1 MRYSDFAEQ
10 IGTIGTTAA
19 PMGAAPAGTPPAA
32 GLTGNVGAMQDPR
45 MQAADLAKQKQQKDQ
60 QKKAI
65 QDQITAKREE
75 TAALQKQLADL
86 NRMA

>member
-10 IGTIGTTAA
+10 IGTIGATT
-19 PMGAAPAGTPPAA
+19 APAGAPPAA
-32 GLTGNVGAMQDPR
+32 GLTGNVGAMQDPM

-75 TAALQKQLADL
+75 TADLQKQLADL

>member
-10 IGTIGTTAA
+10 IGTIGTTAT
-19 PMGAAPAGTPPAA
+19 PMGATPPGAPPAA

-65 QDQITAKREE
+65 QDQI
-75 TAALQKQLADL
+75 AALQKQLSDL

>member
-19 PMGAAPAGTPPAA
+19 PMGAAPGTPPAA

-45 MQAADLAKQKQQKDQ
+45 MQAANLAKQKQDKDQ

-65 QDQITAKREE
+65 QDQITA
-75 TAALQKQLADL
+75 LQKQLSDL

>member
-10 IGTIGTTAA
+10 IGTIGATTA
-19 PMGAAPAGTPPAA
+19 PMGAAPAGAPPAA

-65 QDQITAKREE
+65 QDQI
-75 TAALQKQLADL
+75 AALQKQLADL

>member
-10 IGTIGTTAA
+10 IGTIGATT
-19 PMGAAPAGTPPAA
+19 APAGAPPAA
-32 GLTGNVGAMQDPR
+32 GLTGNVGATQDPR

-65 QDQITAKREE
+65 QDQI
-75 TAALQKQLADL
+75 AALQKQLADL

>member
-10 IGTIGTTAA
+10 MGTVGTTAT
-19 PMGAAPAGTPPAA
+19 PIGAAPTGAPPAA

-65 QDQITAKREE
+65 QDQI
-75 TAALQKQLADL
+75 AALQKQLADL

>member
-10 IGTIGTTAA
+10 IGTIGTTAT
-19 PMGAAPAGTPPAA
+19 PIGAAPPGTPPAS
-32 GLTGNVGAMQDPR
+32 GLTGNVGATQDPR

-65 QDQITAKREE
+65 QDQI
-75 TAALQKQLADL
+75 AALQKQLADL

>member
-10 IGTIGTTAA
+10 IGTIGATT
-19 PMGAAPAGTPPAA
+19 APAGAPPAA

-65 QDQITAKREE
+65 QDQI
-75 TAALQKQLADL
+75 AALQKQLADL

>member
-10 IGTIGTTAA
+10 IGTIGTTAT
-19 PMGAAPAGTPPAA
+19 PMGAAPPGTPPSTPPAS

-65 QDQITAKREE
+65 QDQI
-75 TAALQKQLADL
+75 AALQKQLSDL
-86 NRMA
+86 NMMA

>member
-10 IGTIGTTAA
+10 MGTIGTTAA
-19 PMGAAPAGTPPAA
+19 PVGAAPTGAPPAA
-32 GLTGNVGAMQDPR
+32 GLTGNVGATQDPR

-65 QDQITAKREE
+65 QDQI
-75 TAALQKQLADL
+75 AALQKQLADL

>member
-10 IGTIGTTAA
+10 VGTIGTTAA
-19 PMGAAPAGTPPAA
+19 PMGAAPVGAPPSP

-65 QDQITAKREE
+65 QDQI
-75 TAALQKQLADL
+75 AALQKQLSDL

>member
-10 IGTIGTTAA
+10 IGTIGTTAT
-19 PMGAAPAGTPPAA
+19 PMGATPPGAPLA
-32 GLTGNVGAMQDPR
+32 TGLTGNVGATQDPR
-45 MQAADLAKQKQQKDQ
+45 MQAANLAKQKQDTAQ

-65 QDQITAKREE
+65 QDQITA
-75 TAALQKQLADL
+75 LQKQLSDL